1 MLRCIDYVFG
11 AEAMTKVI
19 TEAEPYQRVLAEL
32 QNDAGQFLT
41 LTRSLDG
48 GNIDWRQP
56 GNGPSGR

>member
-1 MLRCIDYVFG
+1 
-11 AEAMTKVI
+11 MTKVI